1 MIDPK
6 AEPDPRGYD
15 LACERGDYPDWILP
29 EPKVSLVI
37 CTHMR
42 CGSTLLGEYLYWSKD
57 MGCALEYFH
66 AGFRPSFERRWKPR
80 DLQQYREML
89 VRKRT
94 DPSGVFACKLFWRDL
109 LELNN
114 EQAESSLAPK
124 IPLDT
129 RVQPPAVLEKLS
141 TLCHEI
147 FPNPKFVTL
156 SRQDQVRQAI
166 SLSIAKQ
173 TKTFRVLDESFHP
186 DLSQVEYHFEEILT
200 FLAECKTTQ
209 DNWLA
214 FFEHLGVVPLRVD
227 YESLLAN
234 PSLQVNSIRHL
245 LQRPAVELGEPRLHR
260 QSTLLSQQ
268 FYLRF
273 LKDARKRTQELR
285 GDLDQGSA
293 AGV

>member
-1 MIDPK
+1 MTDSE
-6 AEPDPRGYD
+6 AEPNPKMYD
-15 LACERGDYPDWILP
+15 LASEQGDYPDWNVP
-29 EPKVSLVI
+29 QPKISLVV

-66 AGFRPSFERRWKPR
+66 AGFRPSFERRWKPSN
-80 DLQQYREML
+80 LQHYREML

-114 EQAESSLAPK
+114 EQSTSSLVPK
-124 IPLDT
+124 IALDT
-129 RVQPPAVLEKLS
+129 RLQPPSVLEKLS
-141 TLCHEI
+141 TLCLEI

-173 TKTFRVLDESFHP
+173 TKTFRVLDESSHP
-186 DLSQVEYHFEEILT
+186 DLSQVEYRFHEILT

-209 DNWLA
+209 DNWLS
-214 FFEHLGVVPLRVD
+214 FFDHLGIKPLRAD

-234 PSLQVNSIRHL
+234 PSLQVNGIRQL
-245 LQRPAVELGEPRLHR
+245 LRRPPVELGEPRLRR
-260 QSTLLSQQ
+260 QSTPLSQQ

-273 LKDARKRTQELR
+273 LKDAGRRTQEFRAALS
-285 GDLDQGSA
+285 QGSA
-293 AGV
+293 ADV